1 MKAWWILQLVLLVM
15 LAGPSEE
22 FFLEYSK
29 KALQEFFQSLKTK
42 KQPPKSNIQHYHLHY
57 YPIPYS
63 MLIWPKV
70 PVKRDLDRFYDDTL
84 TSFTWPDYNKYLP
97 YASTIM
103 SDLQQLLDAEIPT
116 SDDIQATI
124 DRNGHGLLLQVPVNQ
139 QFMIH
144 LLRKSQQ
151 RQLAKAM
158 T

>member
-1 MKAWWILQLVLLVM
+1 MKASILQLVLLVM
-15 LAGPSEE
+15 LLAGPSEE

-29 KALQEFFQSLKTK
+29 KALQEFFQSLKAK
-42 KQPPKSNIQHYHLHY
+42 KQPPKSNIQHYHMHY

-63 MLIWPKV
+63 MLILPKV

-84 TSFTWPDYNKYLP
+84 TSFAWPDYSKYLP
-97 YASTIM
+97 YPSTIM
-103 SDLQQLLDAEIPT
+103 SDLKQLLDAETPT
-116 SDDIQATI
+116 SDDTQATI
-124 DRNGHGLLLQVPVNQ
+124 DRNGQGLLLQVPVNQ

-144 LLRKSQQ
+144 LLRRSQQ